1 MRPHLE
7 TICKPRINGPFV
19 GKSTGKSTGPRRKC
33 VGDQFAL
40 LEAEASEGSRAWG
53 KHRGP
58 RRHVSDVS
66 RAMVTVMIS
75 MRMPVVM
82 VERLGFGS
90 EVNRLYKY
98 QQWRRKKDELERR
111 ETSTS

>member
-1 MRPHLE
+1 
-7 TICKPRINGPFV
+7 
-19 GKSTGKSTGPRRKC
+19 
-33 VGDQFAL
+33 
-40 LEAEASEGSRAWG
+40 
-53 KHRGP
+53 
-58 RRHVSDVS
+58 
-66 RAMVTVMIS
+66 MVTVMIS